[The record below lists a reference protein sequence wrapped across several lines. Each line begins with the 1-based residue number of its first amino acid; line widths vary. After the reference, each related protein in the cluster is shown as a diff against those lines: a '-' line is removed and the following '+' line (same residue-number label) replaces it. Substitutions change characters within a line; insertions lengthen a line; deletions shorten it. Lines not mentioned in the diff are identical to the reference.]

1 MDFLM
6 ILAGL
11 VLLFFG
17 GEALLRGAV
26 ALAERFGLSKFL
38 VSAVIVGFGT
48 SMPELVVSV
57 GAALKGAPDIA
68 LGNIVGSNIANI
80 LLIVGFAAV
89 LCPMLVAVK
98 DVKRD
103 VYLMIGAS
111 VLLCVTTFV
120 GVLNFWIGI
129 LMMMALLANVAWAYH
144 LDRSTAKKALKVR
157 KEAGH
162 AEPEVHHDMHP
173 ALAALYC
180 AGGLALLALGADW
193 LVDGASNVARGFGI
207 ADAVIGLTVVAVG
220 TSLPELATAVV
231 AAYRKHGEMIV
242 GNIVGSNIF
251 NILSI
256 LGITAMITPIPFV
269 GQIARVDVW
278 LMLMVAL
285 AYGGLLLAGA
295 KVGRVAGVVML
306 VAYAVYN
313 VWLYVGA
320 A

>member
-6 ILAGL
+6 IAGGL

-17 GEALLRGAV
+17 GEGLLRGAV
-26 ALAERFGLSKFL
+26 ALAERLGLSKFL

-68 LGNIVGSNIANI
+68 LGNVVGSNIANI
-80 LLIVGFAAV
+80 LLIVGLAAV
-89 LCPMLVAVK
+89 LCPMHVAVK
-98 DVKRD
+98 DVRRD
-103 VYLMIGAS
+103 ALMMVGAS
-111 VLLCVTTFV
+111 VLLCAMSFA
-120 GVLNFWIGI
+120 GVINFGLGA
-129 LMMMALLANVAWAYH
+129 LMFAALLAYVGWAYH
-144 LDRSTAKKALKVR
+144 LDRSTAKKARKAR

-173 ALAALYC
+173 WLATLYC
-180 AGGLALLALGADW
+180 VAGLGLLALGADW
-193 LVDGASNVARGFGI
+193 LVEGASNVASGFGI

-242 GNIVGSNIF
+242 GNIVGSNVF

-256 LGITAMITPIPFV
+256 LGLTAMIMPIPFV

-278 LMLMVAL
+278 LMLMVVM
-285 AYGGLLLAGA
+285 AYAGLLLAGV
-295 KVGRVAGVVML
+295 KVGRVLGVAMLALYAG
-306 VAYAVYN
+306 YN
-313 VWLYVGA
+313 VWLYVGP
-320 A
+320 